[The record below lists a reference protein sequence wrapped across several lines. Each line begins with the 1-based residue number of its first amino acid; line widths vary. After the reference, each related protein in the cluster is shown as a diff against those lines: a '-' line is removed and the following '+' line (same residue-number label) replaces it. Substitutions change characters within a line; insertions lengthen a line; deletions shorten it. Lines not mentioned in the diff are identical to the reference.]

1 MGIFLLA
8 LLASTAY
15 AALTSCPATATR
27 VAAVPPLAEWVASQG
42 GDVSVVQAADA
53 AQLGV
58 GLVAARAVRRGDR
71 LLSVPEELAITAES
85 ALRSELLGAYLVEF
99 EPYLADYSFIAV
111 ALLNEERLGQQSS
124 LAPWLSSACWQV
136 EQHDLPLLWPS
147 DDQAELEQSTAAP
160 CVERRL
166 AAQAD
171 YEWLRENV
179 FEASPM
185 VFPESVFSEASFLRA
200 LGLAFSRCVF
210 VPAGGRQGEPARP
223 ALLPL
228 VELCNHADSPSASLQ
243 ARGPQAGLFGR
254 GGEGGAVELTAQA
267 DLSAGD
273 ALTLCYAEAT
283 RGELLLDYG
292 FVAEPVP
299 PEASL
304 RFGVADDDPNYDE
317 KADVL
322 ERVGLS
328 AVEQGFVVSEADPLP
343 PDLLA
348 YLRLLH
354 LGPPSTPSD
363 AFLLEALFADD
374 LWREHLQQPVSR
386 QNEAAALQLG
396 HDAVTSALGKLRGDV
411 QLDLASLAEAP
422 RESVGYRCAAVR
434 YAERRAV
441 SAAANELRAA
451 LGSLDGLEYYQE
463 RRLKLLNLT
472 PVETEEELEAL
483 RSAGRRTSDSS
494 SYDW

>member
-1 MGIFLLA
+1 MLGIFLL
-8 LLASTAY
+8 LASAAY

-111 ALLNEERLGQQSS
+111 ALLNEERLGEQSS

-317 KADVL
+317 KARAGALSGTTCHIRHVDVL

-348 YLRLLH
+348 YLRL
-354 LGPPSTPSD
+354 
-363 AFLLEALFADD
+363 ALFADD

>member
-1 MGIFLLA
+1 M
-8 LLASTAY
+8 
-15 AALTSCPATATR
+15 
-27 VAAVPPLAEWVASQG
+27 
-42 GDVSVVQAADA
+42 
-53 AQLGV
+53 
-58 GLVAARAVRRGDR
+58 
-71 LLSVPEELAITAES
+71 
-85 ALRSELLGAYLVEF
+85 
-99 EPYLADYSFIAV
+99 
-111 ALLNEERLGQQSS
+111 
-124 LAPWLSSACWQV
+124 
-136 EQHDLPLLWPS
+136 
-147 DDQAELEQSTAAP
+147 
-160 CVERRL
+160 
-166 AAQAD
+166 
-171 YEWLRENV
+171 
-179 FEASPM
+179 
-185 VFPESVFSEASFLRA
+185 
-200 LGLAFSRCVF
+200 
-210 VPAGGRQGEPARP
+210 
-223 ALLPL
+223 
-228 VELCNHADSPSASLQ
+228 
-243 ARGPQAGLFGR
+243 
-254 GGEGGAVELTAQA
+254 
-267 DLSAGD
+267 
-273 ALTLCYAEAT
+273 
-283 RGELLLDYG
+283 
-292 FVAEPVP
+292 
-299 PEASL
+299 
-304 RFGVADDDPNYDE
+304 
-317 KADVL
+317 L

-363 AFLLEALFADD
+363 AFLLEAPTPPLQLGTTTARPRHAHDMPTTCPRHVHVHGMSTAHLPISPHISPQALFADD